1 MTYPALAFLAVT
13 VTVLLD
19 LVVVRTRLLTTASY
33 WIAYAVVVAF
43 QLLVNGVLTCNG
55 IVTGYRTILGPRV
68 ACAPVE
74 DLLFGFAMVTQTLVW
89 WVWLGR
95 RAAAARRSRP

>member
-1 MTYPALAFLAVT
+1 MALLGAG

-19 LVVVRTRLLTTASY
+19 LAVVRTRLLLTADY

-43 QLLVNGVLTCNG
+43 QLLVNGVLTCRDV
-55 IVTGYRTILGPRV
+55 VTGYTTVLGPRV

-95 RAAAARRSRP
+95 RGAARRRSRP